1 MVKPTKEKK
10 IMIYT
15 YVLNNEFISDFDNK
29 CTNKEALKINKFI
42 RESFMNKENI
52 YYCGSRDFVKKFGTS
67 QQEITNMFIQ
77 DLQAEIGILE
87 NEKDKLID
95 FGFGSN
101 EKKIGSTTITC
112 DDIIKEKVTKKTIK
126 NLTPDFLIGKKG
138 SKDDKI
144 KQKKILIEYLKKIFK
159 FSDQVYF
166 IDRHIPIIFFDNK
179 IGKKTNTEDV
189 RSYENSLHVYSTLL
203 SLSKTKKEIK
213 FFNGIIKAQMNKYLP
228 ALSSEMKGLDQ
239 KKEEDRKIRKEYL
252 AKRENE
258 FKEQAEKIL
267 KDFYNIMSSKN
278 LKATIF
284 VKNDEKAF
292 NVLHDRYIA
301 TYRVIM
307 RGNKLDYELFNL
319 FEVPHG
325 IALWEGDKEYSFKGR
340 NILRIPNDAAIEINE
355 KFKENVEKSSNFLF
369 FSINPEKNLST

>member
-1 MVKPTKEKK
+1 MVQPTKEKK

-15 YVLNNEFISDFDNK
+15 YALNNEFISDLDNK
-29 CTNKEALKINKFI
+29 CTIKEALKINTFV

-87 NEKDKLID
+87 NEKDELID

-112 DDIIKEKVTKKTIK
+112 DDIINKKVTKETIK
-126 NLTPDFLIGKKG
+126 KLTPAFFIGKKS
-138 SKDDKI
+138 SKGDKK
-144 KQKKILIEYLKKIFK
+144 KQKKILIGCFKKIFK
-159 FSDQVYF
+159 FTDQVYF
-166 IDRHIPIIFFDNK
+166 IDRHIPVILLDNK
-179 IGKKTNTEDV
+179 LAEKTNNEDI
-189 RSYENSLHVYSTLL
+189 RSYKNSLEVYSTLL

-213 FFNGIIKAQMNKYLP
+213 FFNGIIKSQMDRYLP
-228 ALSSEMKGLDQ
+228 KLPSEIKELDL
-239 KKEEDRKIRKEYL
+239 KKDENREIKKKYL

-319 FEVPHG
+319 FGVPHG
-325 IALWEGDKEYSFKGR
+325 IALWGGDKEYSIKGK
-340 NILRIPNDAAIEINE
+340 NILRIPNDAATEINE
-355 KFKENVEKSSNFLF
+355 KFIENVEKSSNFLF